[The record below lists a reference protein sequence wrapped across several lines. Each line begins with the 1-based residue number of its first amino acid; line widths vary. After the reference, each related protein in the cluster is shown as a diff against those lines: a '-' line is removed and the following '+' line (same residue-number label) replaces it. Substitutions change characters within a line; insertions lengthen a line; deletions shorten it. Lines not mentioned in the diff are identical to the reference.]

1 MTFGVRS
8 SERQTSR
15 IRRPEW
21 PAPSLPWWE
30 TRAGA
35 EAKVNKSAVDGLP
48 ELALF
53 RLLPDAGGDATKDW
67 PLEFWWDALEAF
79 RPQA

>member
-1 MTFGVRS
+1 MGD
-8 SERQTSR
+8 
-15 IRRPEW
+15 
-21 PAPSLPWWE
+21 
-30 TRAGA
+30 AGA

-67 PLEFWWDALEAF
+67 PLEFWWDALQAF